1 MAENPRTFAP
11 GTRFSF
17 GPSSDPHTHGG
28 PDEPY
33 AHDHNRPH
41 VHEGSH
47 SHSHS
52 HSHADRGHSHD
63 HDHDHGHTHSH
74 AHAEPGH
81 AHGAH
86 WSEITP
92 RASAPALQ
100 RPPLES
106 RRGDPSAVLH
116 LDCFSGL
123 AGDMIVAALVDLGVP
138 LEPIRAALEALPI
151 DGYSADL
158 AEVEVASIAATRF
171 VVDIQ
176 SRQPYRTWKQ
186 IRAMLREAALDEGVR
201 ARSLATFEALAIAE
215 GRIHRVAPEDV
226 HFHEV
231 GAIDAI
237 VDIVSACAALEWLGA
252 TITCAPLPMGRG
264 FTRSEHGRIPLP
276 APAVLELLEG
286 IPTVPAGL
294 DGELVTPT
302 GAAIVRANVSR
313 FEAWPAIR
321 PARTGFGAGT
331 RRLPDRPNV
340 LRVVL
345 GQRNEGPT
353 TNLQRVFTHVQLEA
367 NLDDTSGE
375 TLAHATAAL
384 LREGAL
390 DAWTES
396 IGMKKSRPAVKLCAL
411 VRADDRDRL
420 TAVMLR
426 EAPTLGVRAFECT
439 RRERPR
445 REVIVETPW
454 GPLPCKIADGD
465 GLPPS
470 AKPEDDVV
478 AALAAK
484 AGVPARVVRD
494 AAIAALVRDV
504 YAPSRSSDD

>member
-1 MAENPRTFAP
+1 MAEKPRTFAP

-17 GPSSDPHTHGG
+17 GPPLAPHSHAHGASDA

-33 AHDHNRPH
+33 VHEHNRPH
-41 VHEGSH
+41 VHDSAHGHSHGPDH

-52 HSHADRGHSHD
+52 HSHDHSH
-63 HDHDHGHTHSH
+63 S
-74 AHAEPGH
+74 
-81 AHGAH
+81 AH

-100 RPPLES
+100 RPALES

-151 DGYSADL
+151 EGYSADL

-186 IRAMLREAALDEGVR
+186 IRAMLVASSLDEGVR
-201 ARSLATFEALAIAE
+201 ARALATFEALAIAE
-215 GRIHRVAPEDV
+215 GRIHRVAPEEV

-252 TITCAPLPMGRG
+252 SISCAPLPMGRG

-321 PARTGFGAGT
+321 PTRTGFGAGT

-345 GQRNEGPT
+345 GQRNEAPV
-353 TNLQRVFTHVQLEA
+353 TNLSRAPSFTHAQLEA

-411 VRADDRDRL
+411 VRAEDRERL
-420 TAVMLR
+420 TAVILR

-445 REVIVETPW
+445 REVVIETPW

-504 YAPSRSSDD
+504 LPARPTSDD